1 LLAGGTGSTAGVN
14 FVAGAVGD
22 GTGVQLAPSINSN
35 TKRIIA
41 AFIIMP
47 TVQNMPTGIIR
58 HQVTALQ
65 GVIAQYAG
73 EGKSLPEPFIVSFNW
88 NILHFSSFCYAFRVE
103 QKDVVLSYILADCVI

>member
-1 LLAGGTGSTAGVN
+1 VGADSEEGEVTTSGGVGAVVGPDGA
-14 FVAGAVGD
+14 VAGAD

-65 GVIAQYAG
+65 GVIAQ
-73 EGKSLPEPFIVSFNW
+73 
-88 NILHFSSFCYAFRVE
+88 
-103 QKDVVLSYILADCVI
+103 